1 MIDNHHILMV
11 KFKRIYNMDK
21 IVVVLQKV
29 LQKSK
34 KMYLQKV
41 FSMLKLLSHSW
52 FRKEKRKRHERSI

>member
-21 IVVVLQKV
+21 IVVVLQK
-29 LQKSK
+29 SK

-41 FSMLKLLSHSW
+41 FSMLELLSHGW